1 MPKTVE
7 QQLFGEFLGTDSA
20 GVSRYQPEQFIP
32 RPGNVLAVRAPKI
45 TQTDKG
51 IHLPG
56 EAAEQPNYARICAIP
71 EVQEIP
77 GDMLEGRSTR
87 YIGCP
92 FAVGD
97 VVLFQEGAGVPIAFR
112 GANGLPR
119 EDIIL
124 LQYTDGIE
132 SEIIGKLIG
141 EPVAVEERNTNGC
154 LRT

>member
-1 MPKTVE
+1 MPTKTVE
-7 QQLFGEFLGTDSA
+7 QQLFGAFLGTDSA

-45 TQTDKG
+45 TKTEKG
-51 IHLPG
+51 IHLAG
-56 EAAEQPNYARICAIP
+56 DAVEQPNYARICAVP
-71 EVQEIP
+71 QMQM
-77 GDMLEGRSTR
+77 GEGFSGQPV
-87 YIGCP
+87 IMHKCP
-92 FAVGD
+92 FEVGD

-112 GANGLPR
+112 GENGLPR

-132 SEIIGKLIG
+132 SEIIGKLVG

>member
-45 TQTDKG
+45 TKTEKG
-51 IHLPG
+51 IHLAG
-56 EAAEQPNYARICAIP
+56 DAVEQPNYARICAVP
-71 EVQEIP
+71 ERI
-77 GDMLEGRSTR
+77 
-87 YIGCP
+87 CP
-92 FAVGD
+92 FEVGD

-132 SEIIGKLIG
+132 SEIIGKLVG
-141 EPVAVEERNTNGC
+141 EPVPVEERNTNGC

>member
-45 TQTDKG
+45 TKTEKG
-51 IHLPG
+51 IHLAG
-56 EAAEQPNYARICAIP
+56 DAVEQPNYARICAVP
-71 EVQEIP
+71 EPREVVKAIGSSPAE
-77 GDMLEGRSTR
+77 
-87 YIGCP
+87 YITCP
-92 FAVGD
+92 FRIGD

-132 SEIIGKLIG
+132 SEIIGKLVG
-141 EPVAVEERNTNGC
+141 EPVVVEERNTNGC